1 MEDWISYII
10 LAIVQGITEFL
21 PVSSSGHLVLFNSFY
36 DFDAGILFDLALH
49 VATLF
54 SVCAYYRK
62 DIWGLLAGGFRELSS
77 MASKGEDGKAD
88 ERPNLWM
95 MLYIVVATFIT
106 GVIGILTDDYISSTF
121 RTTLVVGI
129 NLIITSLILFASRKV
144 GALRMC
150 DGRMNLKTALI
161 IGLVQ
166 GFAVLPGISRS
177 GSTITAALLLGV
189 ESKDCAKFSFLLSIP
204 VILGGFILHVFKV
217 ESFDTSLLPVFI
229 ISMIISAIIGYAC
242 LVVLESLLKKAKFY
256 RFSLYCFVVGIVAII
271 LHFV

>member
-1 MEDWISYII
+1 
-10 LAIVQGITEFL
+10 
-21 PVSSSGHLVLFNSFY
+21 
-36 DFDAGILFDLALH
+36 
-49 VATLF
+49 
-54 SVCAYYRK
+54 
-62 DIWGLLAGGFRELSS
+62 
-77 MASKGEDGKAD
+77 
-88 ERPNLWM
+88 
-95 MLYIVVATFIT
+95 
-106 GVIGILTDDYISSTF
+106 
-121 RTTLVVGI
+121 
-129 NLIITSLILFASRKV
+129 
-144 GALRMC
+144 MC

-229 ISMIISAIIGYAC
+229 ISMIISAIIGYVC